1 MLRNQ
6 SERDRCRRELCN
18 SLKLERLECRR
29 LLTQLIDLDGDSD
42 LDGVAAGAW
51 FENSD
56 GAGAFVRH
64 ELPNTDQVIAFDV
77 DSDGDAD
84 LVTTPLRWYRN
95 DGAGSFTEVEIPNGL
110 SLTVDRLVATDVGQD
125 GVMDVLA
132 FNGDQV
138 TLLRNLGGEQG
149 LQIEVTLSA
158 PGLVDAGDIEGDND
172 LDLLTTVAGQ
182 HFVQWN
188 SAGALT
194 PELVL
199 ETITFEDSGNQI
211 SFRQLQLIDLNGDR
225 TLDLAATQY
234 DYVAF
239 DSVEIPTKVWKT
251 LSPTATELAEIQA
264 DCSLDVD
271 NASHSYNL
279 QDINGDG
286 APDSWCTS
294 SEELLQIIVP
304 ALNDGNG
311 TFTALPR
318 IDLVQVPNG
327 PVVQANWDASAVGDI
342 NGDSIADF
350 ASESLV
356 ESKLEW
362 IDGATGRPYVP
373 PTAALFESQ
382 PIRFGES
389 QDHIDVA
396 VAYLDS
402 DVYWEAVLSTA
413 DGIEVWQLD
422 YADGQVTPNRS
433 QVLPLAGAHRLEIG
447 DVDKDG
453 DQDVLVATT
462 AGTAVLRNDGL
473 GTLAVSGPLVPTGS
487 AVDIALG
494 DMDADGDLDF
504 IVARGADE
512 NGAGQSNT
520 VWLNNSEGN
529 FVDSGRR
536 LGRENSASAEVF
548 DVDDDGDLDIV
559 FGNLGGYNETWLNA
573 SNATFTL
580 KSQDSFD
587 RQDDT
592 YHVALADFGGS
603 AFNYFEA
610 NSFPDPSRHGSQ
622 NLSASE
628 ARRAAI
634 GDLNRDGKFDVI
646 LATVGNQANQVWLLT
661 SPSELTQ
668 RTADNFSRDSSNGV
682 ALADLDYDGDLDV
695 IFANAGENSI
705 YLQVGSP
712 GGSADKL
719 LPPRPVPR
727 GDDFGNIRAE
737 AKTLAAPIEGQSVS
751 QAGRINFDG
760 DVDVFLLPLIAGH
773 QYEIDTDSTTVSV
786 RVDDPVDR
794 KVSGYTVFTAER
806 SGTYAVQVSGRVGN
820 YTLTAKLADND
831 HGASKRS
838 ATPLP
843 FASSQTGVL
852 VYGSLD
858 ETDYFSV
865 DKIMNTSI
873 QIVIDSPQ
881 AHLINA
887 RLAYS
892 AGASV
897 ANADVMS
904 PTRL

>member
-1 MLRNQ
+1 
-6 SERDRCRRELCN
+6 
-18 SLKLERLECRR
+18 
-29 LLTQLIDLDGDSD
+29 
-42 LDGVAAGAW
+42 
-51 FENSD
+51 
-56 GAGAFVRH
+56 
-64 ELPNTDQVIAFDV
+64 
-77 DSDGDAD
+77 
-84 LVTTPLRWYRN
+84 
-95 DGAGSFTEVEIPNGL
+95 
-110 SLTVDRLVATDVGQD
+110 
-125 GVMDVLA
+125 
-132 FNGDQV
+132 
-138 TLLRNLGGEQG
+138 
-149 LQIEVTLSA
+149 
-158 PGLVDAGDIEGDND
+158 
-172 LDLLTTVAGQ
+172 
-182 HFVQWN
+182 
-188 SAGALT
+188 
-194 PELVL
+194 
-199 ETITFEDSGNQI
+199 
-211 SFRQLQLIDLNGDR
+211 
-225 TLDLAATQY
+225 
-234 DYVAF
+234 
-239 DSVEIPTKVWKT
+239 
-251 LSPTATELAEIQA
+251 
-264 DCSLDVD
+264 
-271 NASHSYNL
+271 
-279 QDINGDG
+279 
-286 APDSWCTS
+286 
-294 SEELLQIIVP
+294 
-304 ALNDGNG
+304 
-311 TFTALPR
+311 
-318 IDLVQVPNG
+318 
-327 PVVQANWDASAVGDI
+327 
-342 NGDSIADF
+342 
-350 ASESLV
+350 
-356 ESKLEW
+356 
-362 IDGATGRPYVP
+362 
-373 PTAALFESQ
+373 
-382 PIRFGES
+382 
-389 QDHIDVA
+389 
-396 VAYLDS
+396 
-402 DVYWEAVLSTA
+402 
-413 DGIEVWQLD
+413 
-422 YADGQVTPNRS
+422 
-433 QVLPLAGAHRLEIG
+433 
-447 DVDKDG
+447 
-453 DQDVLVATT
+453 
-462 AGTAVLRNDGL
+462 
-473 GTLAVSGPLVPTGS
+473 PTGS

-897 ANADVMS
+897 ANADLML
-904 PTRL
+904 PTRLMLTFKVPESLTTPRGSLSLQIERIASLGSDPIEYRVFAHDQTNDPQELPPTLDGKPGIKPGDANRDGLFDSADLVALFAAGQYEDGAERNSVWDTGDFDGDREFTTSDLILAFALGSYQP